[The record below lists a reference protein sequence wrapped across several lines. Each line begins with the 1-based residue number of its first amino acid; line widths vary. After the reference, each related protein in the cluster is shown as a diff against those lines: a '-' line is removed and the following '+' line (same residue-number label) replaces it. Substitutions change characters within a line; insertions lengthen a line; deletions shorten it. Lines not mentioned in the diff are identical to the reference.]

1 MQIQTEVTF
10 LFLEKAPP
18 ARSRSKNVGRCFQP
32 FAILT
37 LTCALLTMAVGCG
50 SNGFNGSSQ
59 IPHTQSQ
66 IQVAVSPRNAVLS
79 PGTQE
84 RFTATVQ
91 GTSNTAVTWA
101 ASAGSIS
108 SDGTFVAPV
117 VSDGTQITITA
128 KSATNSAQAESVVT
142 IQRPG
147 KLAITTSPLSG
158 ALVNTPYSDDLMAS
172 GGTPPYKWN
181 ISTGSLPP
189 GFSLQA
195 TNGGVAGTTSQRGQY
210 AFTARVT
217 DAASTSATRSFTLSV
232 SAATSSNYDG
242 PAELPRVYLNTAVSD
257 TPAPGSTINVLAGG
271 DLQNALNQANCGD
284 TVMLQAGATFFSGS
298 TYGGPFTLPAKA
310 CDDRHWIILRTSAP
324 DTSLPPEGTRM
335 TPCYAGVASL
345 PGRPAL
351 ACTSTKR
358 VLATISYSGTGDG
371 PLIFAPGANHYRL
384 MGLEVTRTANDGKS
398 VASLIGPTQHC
409 SMSQIVLD
417 RLYIHGTPVDET
429 RRGVRL
435 SGGTSIAVQDSYISD
450 LHCSVTGGCTDSQ
463 AVAGGT
469 GSLPMGPYKI
479 NHNFLEAS
487 GENIIF
493 GGGPA
498 TQTPADIEIRFNHF
512 FKPMTWLQGQPGFAG
527 PAFIVKNHFEL
538 KNAQRVLFDSNVL
551 ENTWGGFSQHGY
563 SVVITPKN
571 QHDGKDDTNVCPL
584 CLVTDVTVRYVT
596 ISHVGGAFLIANA
609 LSGPHGGPP
618 SKGERYS
625 IHDVIADDIDAV
637 KYTGYGIFA
646 QLSTIATPLL
656 QRVTINHVTAFPPHV
671 LFAVGAPEPVQMLG
685 IVFTNS
691 IVTSGD
697 SPFTSTG
704 PFPNAPNCA
713 HSHIPLT
720 TLTHCFSGS
729 TFSSNAILAAPQ
741 QYSPSKWPTR
751 NFFNSAIAIGLVNY
765 NNGTGGDYHLLPSS
779 PAIGAASDGS
789 DLGANVDAVLS
800 AVSRTQ

>member
-10 LFLEKAPP
+10 LILEKAPP
-18 ARSRSKNVGRCFQP
+18 TRSRSLIVSSCFQP
-32 FAILT
+32 I
-37 LTCALLTMAVGCG
+37 ALLAFTGVLLTIAVGCG
-50 SNGFNGSSQ
+50 TSGTNVSSQ
-59 IPHTQSQ
+59 PPQTKSQ

-79 PGTQE
+79 PGTQQ
-84 RFTATVQ
+84 RFTAIVQ
-91 GTSNTAVTWA
+91 GTSNTAVTWV

-142 IQRPG
+142 IQRPV
-147 KLAITTSPLSG
+147 KLAIATAPLSG

-181 ISTGSLPP
+181 VSIGSLPP
-189 GFSLQA
+189 GIVLQA
-195 TNGGVAGTTSQRGQY
+195 TNGGLSGTTSQRGAY
-210 AFTARVT
+210 SFTARVT
-217 DAASTSATRSFTLSV
+217 DSASNSATRSFTLAV
-232 SAATSSNYDG
+232 SAAGNTGYDG
-242 PAELPRVYLNTAVSD
+242 PAELPRVYLNTALAD
-257 TPAPGSTINVLAGG
+257 TPAPGSTITVSAGG
-271 DLQNALNQANCGD
+271 DLQSALNQVNCGD
-284 TVMLQAGATFFSGS
+284 TVMLQAGGTFFSGS
-298 TYGGPFTLPAKA
+298 TYGGAFTLPAKS

-358 VLATISYSGTGDG
+358 VLATITYSGTGNG

-398 VASLIGPTQHC
+398 VASLIGPTQHS

-417 RLYIHGTPVDET
+417 RLYIHGTPADET
-429 RRGVRL
+429 RRGVEL

-450 LHCSVTGGCTDSQ
+450 FHCSVLGNCTDSQ

-512 FKPMTWLQGQPGFAG
+512 FKPMLWLQGQPGFAA

-538 KNAQRVLFDSNVL
+538 KNAQRVLFDSNAL
-551 ENTWGGFSQHGY
+551 EDTWGGFSQHGY
-563 SVVITPKN
+563 SVLLTPKN
-571 QHDGKDDTNVCPL
+571 QHAESGNVCPI

-596 ISHVGGAFLIANA
+596 IRHVAGAFLIANA
-609 LSGPHGGPP
+609 LSGPNGGPP
-618 SKGERYS
+618 LQGQRYS
-625 IHDVIADDIDAV
+625 IHDVIADDIDGD
-637 KYTGYGIFA
+637 KYIGPGAFA
-646 QLSTIATPLL
+646 QLSTIASPLL
-656 QRVTINHVTAFPPHV
+656 QDVTINHVTAFPQSV
-671 LFAVGAPEPVQMLG
+671 LFNVGVPDTVEMRG

-691 IVTSGD
+691 IVTSGE
-697 SPFTSTG
+697 SAITSTG

-713 HSHIPLT
+713 RFDVPST
-720 TLTHCFSGS
+720 TVAQCFSNP
-729 TFSSNAILAAPQ
+729 TFSFNALLSVPSR
-741 QYSPSKWPTR
+741 YPSSKWPR
-751 NFFNSAIAIGLVNY
+751 GNFLYAPAAIGFVNF
-765 NNGTGGDYHLLPSS
+765 NQGNGGDYRLSSSS
-779 PAIGAASDGS
+779 PAVGKASDGS
-789 DLGANVDAVLS
+789 NLGANVEEVLS
-800 AVSRTQ
+800 AVSGTR